1 MNPNVKAL
9 LFDLGD
15 VIINIDV
22 PQAARSFA
30 ELAGRS
36 HTEVLD
42 LFAAEGLFRKFET
55 GQLDAS
61 SFRDYLRDLL
71 EAPHWDDATLDTA
84 WNSLLLDIPPARVE
98 RLQALRERYPL
109 YLLSNTSPIHVE
121 GVNSILEKATGIPSL
136 EQLFDRLF
144 LSYEIGL
151 MKPDKGIYTHVLE
164 QIGLYPQEVLFLDD
178 NADNIRAA
186 ASLGF
191 ETLHIQKPLTML
203 DYLDQYAA
211 QY

>member
-1 MNPNVKAL
+1 MNPTVKAL

-36 HTEVLD
+36 HQEVLD
-42 LFAAEGLFRKFET
+42 LFAAEEVFRKFET
-55 GQLDAS
+55 GQLDAVG
-61 SFRDYLRDLL
+61 FRDYLRSLL
-71 EAPHWDDATLDTA
+71 DAPHWDDTTLDTA
-84 WNSLLLDIPPARVE
+84 WNSLLLDIPPARIE

-121 GVNSILEKATGIPSL
+121 GVNGILERTTGVPSL
-136 EQLFDRLF
+136 DHLFDRLF
-144 LSYEIGL
+144 LSYEIGR
-151 MKPDKGIYTHVLE
+151 MKPDEGIYSVVLE
-164 QIGLYPQEVLFLDD
+164 QVGLRPQEVLFLDD

-191 ETLHIQKPLTML
+191 ETLHIKKPLTML